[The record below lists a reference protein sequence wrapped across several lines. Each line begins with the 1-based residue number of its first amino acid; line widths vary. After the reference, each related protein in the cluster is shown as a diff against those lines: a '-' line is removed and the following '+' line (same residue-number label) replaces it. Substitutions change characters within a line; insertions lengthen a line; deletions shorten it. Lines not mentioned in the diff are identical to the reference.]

1 MQGLIDEVPQHLLR
15 IQVRLF
21 ACRERLLADTDA
33 EALHDLRIAV
43 RQLRSLL
50 RPLSTIE
57 ACAELQLRA
66 AELGRLTGPL
76 RDLEVLQIYLREHG
90 FKIAAQARQPLL
102 QQGYAALLSSAPLA
116 QLMSALDEW
125 PQQWRE
131 AASSGQLRGLRR
143 LIKQRLRKDRK
154 HLVHALD
161 DPAHD
166 RHRLRLLVKRLR
178 YAAEAYPSVTELP
191 ARTRKLLKL
200 AQSTLPSQ
208 PWAIGMTIGSGWC
221 GPMSKRICSL
231 VCRSGARPSS
241 TLSNRLI
248 WRYWHWLQALPVLR
262 ANLAEKT
269 P

>member
-1 MQGLIDEVPQHLLR
+1 MQGLIDEVPQHVLR

-50 RPLSTIE
+50 RPLSSIE

-66 AELGRLTGPL
+66 AELGRLTGSL

-90 FKIAAQARQPLL
+90 FKIVAEARQPLL
-102 QQGYAALLSSAPLA
+102 MQGYASLLGSAPLA
-116 QLMSALDEW
+116 QLMNALNDW

-131 AASSGQLRGLRR
+131 AAGSGQLRGLRR

-154 HLVHALD
+154 HLVHALG

-166 RHRLRLLVKRLR
+166 RHRVRLLVKRLR
-178 YAAEAYPSVTELP
+178 YAAEAYPSLTELP
-191 ARTRKLLKL
+191 ARTRKCLKQAQATLGDWHDHWQRLVRADVEADLQPCVSVWREAIQHAEQQADLALLAL
-200 AQSTLPSQ
+200 AASFT
-208 PWAIGMTIGSGWC
+208 
-221 GPMSKRICSL
+221 
-231 VCRSGARPSS
+231 RP
-241 TLSNRLI
+241 
-248 WRYWHWLQALPVLR
+248 QD
-262 ANLAEKT
+262 
-269 P
+269 